1 MAEAV
6 IRLKPAK
13 PSILDTGKG
22 MKNKRP
28 VQIQREPPAQPA
40 LPRGL
45 RRYLYVTVCIAGAA
59 IMIVEILGAK
69 MLAPYFGTSHFVWTA
84 QIAVTL
90 AALAIGYYAGGRLVD
105 QSARLSRLYLAI
117 LMAAIALVATVAVR
131 EWLAYQ
137 LLSLSLPLGSLLA
150 AVFLFFIPLFLLAMT
165 GPFLVRVVAQ
175 SLSGVGGTAGRVSSI
190 STLGSFI
197 GTAAIGYLL
206 IPLLPNSVTMYGTA
220 AVLGL
225 VSGIYFLFWGRRRG
239 TTAGVVVCILAGAG
253 LGWFGLSVDGPPLPA
268 EIELYR
274 GNSSFGLIQ
283 VLQPRQQRYRYLLT
297 DYLVQ
302 NVYDTTRG
310 TSTVMFTY
318 LLEGLAR
325 AYTPGLDQVLCIGM
339 GIGIVP
345 RNLAAQ
351 GSRVDVVEIN
361 STVVDVARTYF
372 GSDTSAFNLT
382 IGDGRW
388 FLNRTRSKYDAVILD
403 AFVGDGSPSHLM
415 SREAFQAVRRVL
427 KPDGVLVIN
436 TFVDFDSPRDYL
448 GTSLYKTLSAIF
460 PSVRAHGARKGNT
473 MFVASRRSPLTVL
486 HEPVYTRVHPDAVSD
501 VRSAFAG
508 SWEPDLT
515 KGIVL
520 TDDYNPV
527 EYYDAANREKYRRL
541 LAMGMK
547 TR

>member
-1 MAEAV
+1 
-6 IRLKPAK
+6 
-13 PSILDTGKG
+13 
-22 MKNKRP
+22 MKTKRP
-28 VQIQREPPAQPA
+28 VQIQQEAPAQAA

-45 RRYLYVTVCIAGAA
+45 RSYLYVTACIAGAS

-90 AALAIGYYAGGRLVD
+90 AALALGYYAGGRVVD
-105 QSARLSRLYLAI
+105 RSARLGRLYLAI
-117 LMAAIALVATVAVR
+117 LISAIALVATVAVR
-131 EWLAYQ
+131 EWLAYR
-137 LLSLSLPLGSLLA
+137 LLSLPLPVGSLLA
-150 AVFLFFIPLFLLAMT
+150 AVCLFFIPLCLLAMT
-165 GPFLVRVVAQ
+165 GPFLVRVAVQ
-175 SLSGVGGTAGRVSSI
+175 SLSGVGGTAGRISSI

-220 AVLGL
+220 VALAL
-225 VSGIYFLFWGRRRG
+225 VSGIYFLFWGRKRSA
-239 TTAGVVVCILAGAG
+239 TAGVAACIAAGAG
-253 LGWFGLSVDGPPLPA
+253 LGWYGLNVDGPRLPA
-268 EIELYR
+268 DVELYR
-274 GNSSFGLIQ
+274 GNSSFGMIQ
-283 VLQPRQQRYRYLLT
+283 VLQPDQRRYRYYLT

-302 NVYDTTRG
+302 NVYDTASG

-318 LLEGLAR
+318 MLEGLAR
-325 AYTPGLDQVLCIGM
+325 AYTQRLDDVLCIGM

-345 RNLAAQ
+345 RDLAAE

-361 STVVDVARTYF
+361 PAIVDVARTYF
-372 GSDTSAFNLT
+372 GLDTGAFDLT

-388 FLNRTRSKYDAVILD
+388 FLNKTNSTYDAVILD

-415 SREAFQAVRRVL
+415 SLEAFQAVRRVL

-436 TFVDFDSPRDYL
+436 TFVSFESPGDYM
-448 GTSLYKTLSAIF
+448 GTSLYKTLSAVF
-460 PSVRAHGARKGNT
+460 PGVRVHGARNANT
-473 MFVASRRSPLTVL
+473 VFVASRRSPLTIL
-486 HEPVYTRVHPDAVSD
+486 HQPVYTHVHPDAIVE

-508 SWEPDLT
+508 LWEPDLT
-515 KGIVL
+515 HGIVL

-527 EYYDAANREKYRRL
+527 EYFDAANREKFRRL
-541 LAMGMK
+541 LAMNMK

>member
-1 MAEAV
+1 
-6 IRLKPAK
+6 
-13 PSILDTGKG
+13 
-22 MKNKRP
+22 
-28 VQIQREPPAQPA
+28 
-40 LPRGL
+40 
-45 RRYLYVTVCIAGAA
+45 
-59 IMIVEILGAK
+59 MIVEILGAK

-90 AALAIGYYAGGRLVD
+90 AALAGGYYVGGRLVD
-105 QSARLSRLYLAI
+105 RSARLSRLYLAI
-117 LMAAIALVATVAVR
+117 LIAAFALVATVAVR

-137 LLSLSLPLGSLLA
+137 LLSLPLPVGSLLA
-150 AVFLFFIPLFLLAMT
+150 AVGLFFIPLFLLAMT

-175 SLSGVGGTAGRVSSI
+175 SLSGVGGTAGRISSI
-190 STLGSFI
+190 STLGSFL

-225 VSGIYFLFWGRRRG
+225 VSGFYFLIWRRRRG
-239 TTAGVVVCILAGAG
+239 ATVGVVVLMFAGAG
-253 LGWFGLSVDGPPLPA
+253 LGWYGLGVDGPRLPA
-268 EIELYR
+268 GMELYR

-283 VLQPRQQRYRYLLT
+283 VLQPRQRPYRYLLT

-310 TSTVMFTY
+310 TSTDMFTY

-325 AYTPGLDQVLCIGM
+325 AYTTELDDVLCIGM
-339 GIGIVP
+339 GIGVVP

-351 GSRVDVVEIN
+351 GSRVEVVEIN
-361 STVVDVARTYF
+361 SAVVEVARTYF
-372 GSDTSAFNLT
+372 GLDPGEFNLT

-388 FLNRTRSKYDAVILD
+388 FLNRTRAKYDAVLLD

-436 TFVDFDSPRDYL
+436 TFVDFDSPGDYL

-486 HEPVYTRVHPDAVSD
+486 HEPSYIGVHPDALAA

-508 SWEPDLT
+508 SWQPDLT
-515 KGIVL
+515 HGVVL

-527 EYYDAANREKYRRL
+527 DYYDAANREKYRRL
-541 LAMGMK
+541 LALGMK